1 MSARQINESKEHFA
15 CGLVSMASWGHGFQS
30 LLAVTCLKTAERTAK
45 FLATL
50 LDFSIGSAHL
60 ALLPATN
67 SQQSSIGEVVL
78 LGCQCPI
85 EAGESGSQ
93 AHKMAR
99 LHLSKSVFHSPRKGL
114 PLFLEQKKTV
124 ADMDTM
130 TREQSQQCCEEKSHQ
145 RHEENREKGRRRSW
159 EMRPALM
166 PILRG
171 NKRRLLCSQ
180 RALTCTISVPTHSAQ
195 DGCQKCLF
203 LTMAFQGDQLPGYT
217 TTD

>member
-1 MSARQINESKEHFA
+1 M
-15 CGLVSMASWGHGFQS
+15 
-30 LLAVTCLKTAERTAK
+30 TCLKAAGRTAR

-67 SQQSSIGEVVL
+67 SQQSSIGEAVL
-78 LGCQCPI
+78 LGRQCPI

-114 PLFLEQKKTV
+114 LLFLEQKKTV

-130 TREQSQQCCEEKSHQ
+130 TREQSQQCCDEKSHQ
-145 RHEENREKGRRRSW
+145 RPEAGKPGEGQEEK
-159 EMRPALM
+159 L
-166 PILRG
+166 
-171 NKRRLLCSQ
+171 
-180 RALTCTISVPTHSAQ
+180 
-195 DGCQKCLF
+195 
-203 LTMAFQGDQLPGYT
+203 GDETGI
-217 TTD
+217 DANIER